1 MREPLV
7 EEASWRHI
15 GVRVVEALADQ
26 AGAVRGVSW
35 DGEDGGRRG
44 RASIGGAAGLP
55 CWGAS
60 SAHREWRPTS
70 RRPLWYSTGSS
81 TAHV

>member
-26 AGAVRGVSW
+26 AGAMSGISW
-35 DGEDGGRRG
+35 DGEKGERR
-44 RASIGGAAGLP
+44 RCASK
-55 CWGAS
+55 
-60 SAHREWRPTS
+60 
-70 RRPLWYSTGSS
+70 
-81 TAHV
+81 

>member
-26 AGAVRGVSW
+26 AGAMRGVSW
-35 DGEDGGRRG
+35 DGEDRG
-44 RASIGGAAGLP
+44 
-55 CWGAS
+55 
-60 SAHREWRPTS
+60 
-70 RRPLWYSTGSS
+70 
-81 TAHV
+81 

>member
-26 AGAVRGVSW
+26 AGAISGISL
-35 DGEDGGRRG
+35 DGEKGERR
-44 RASIGGAAGLP
+44 RYASK
-55 CWGAS
+55 
-60 SAHREWRPTS
+60 
-70 RRPLWYSTGSS
+70 
-81 TAHV
+81 

>member
-1 MREPLV
+1 MRDPLV

-26 AGAVRGVSW
+26 AGAVWGVSW

-44 RASIGGAAGLP
+44 RASI
-55 CWGAS
+55 
-60 SAHREWRPTS
+60 
-70 RRPLWYSTGSS
+70 
-81 TAHV
+81 